1 MVVHGLLKRPSQDH
15 VRHVLENWSV
25 EPHSDNAHV
34 AARCCGVL
42 KQRKQCGS
50 EYEWGEVA
58 RGRSTSNLFLEM
70 SNPLYTYL
78 VLKLTEMP

>member
-1 MVVHGLLKRPSQDH
+1 MVVRGLLKRPSQDH
-15 VRHVLENWSV
+15 VRHVLENWNV

-34 AARCCGVL
+34 AARRCGVL

-58 RGRSTSNLFLEM
+58 SGRSMFNLFLEV
-70 SNPLYTYL
+70 SNRCI
-78 VLKLTEMP
+78 LT